1 MEQKT
6 EMEKFL
12 EERRVANCRSIH
24 NILVG
29 SYRISE
35 LRIPHQQRVSQ
46 RADKVTRKFAAG
58 FNLYILDALIRAT
71 NQGKLTQQA
80 F

>member
-12 EERRVANCRSIH
+12 EERRVANCRSIN

-29 SYRISE
+29 SYIISE
-35 LRIPHQQRVSQ
+35 LRIQHQQRVSQ
-46 RADKVTRKFAAG
+46 RAETR
-58 FNLYILDALIRAT
+58 
-71 NQGKLTQQA
+71 
-80 F
+80 